1 MNEAEEV
8 KETEATEEEHDE
20 EPLEEESEP
29 TEEPKE
35 IEETAEELEAVEEPE
50 EVEEIGEEGEITEEI
65 EEEAEEEAEE
75 IKPEIVDERIYTIPL
90 SRAWITP
97 RRKRAPRAVRLVR
110 GFIERHMKISGGTE
124 GEGEAARL
132 VIANEVNEKIWS
144 RGIEKPPRRIKVRAA
159 RDVEGTVTV
168 YLAEGD

>member
-1 MNEAEEV
+1 M
-8 KETEATEEEHDE
+8 
-20 EPLEEESEP
+20 
-29 TEEPKE
+29 
-35 IEETAEELEAVEEPE
+35 
-50 EVEEIGEEGEITEEI
+50 
-65 EEEAEEEAEE
+65 
-75 IKPEIVDERIYTIPL
+75 KPEIVDERIYTIPL

-124 GEGEAARL
+124 GEGEATRL

-159 RDVEGTVTV
+159 KDVEGTVTV

>member
-1 MNEAEEV
+1 MNETEEV
-8 KETEATEEEHDE
+8 KETEVTEEEHTE
-20 EPLEEESEP
+20 EPSEEESEP

-50 EVEEIGEEGEITEEI
+50 EIEGLAEEGITEEAV

-75 IKPEIVDERIYTIPL
+75 IKPEIVDENIYTIPL
-90 SRAWITP
+90 SKAWITP
-97 RRKRAPRAVRLVR
+97 RRKRAPKAVRLVR
-110 GFIERHMKISGGTE
+110 GFIERHMKTGAEAE

-132 VIANEVNEKIWS
+132 VITNEVNEKIWS
-144 RGIEKPPRRIKVRAA
+144 RGIEKPPRRIRVRAT